1 MVKYFFAYLCFLI
14 CPCQKIC
21 GERQELK
28 VSVPVF
34 VSLCFAHPV
43 LSPDQLS
50 AFEALSPPLE
60 ALQAIMAWQNIQ
72 QIS

>member
-1 MVKYFFAYLCFLI
+1 VLFS
-14 CPCQKIC
+14 
-21 GERQELK
+21 GERQELR

-34 VSLCFAHPV
+34 VSLSFAHPV

-50 AFEALSPPLE
+50 AFEALTPPLE

-72 QIS
+72 QIC